1 MEDAGSHPVPENML
15 RRRLLAGCC
24 AALALAGTVQ
34 PDAQARTPTA
44 GKMCQGHDAFNV
56 AVCADTPRKPASS
69 DRGPAAG
76 KAGGGKAKA
85 GKPAPCQVEKI
96 EQPPA
101 NSGVWE
107 GHDPKKGNFYWRTC
121 DKDSDAETQGGMF
134 FAEDP
139 PGKVTVDPAQLAR
152 QAMDEMTLLGPEIVS
167 PKAGGTYTVGV
178 PLWLRAGAGETRWGP
193 NTASAS
199 AGDVTVTATAKVS
212 KVVWKMGDGK
222 SVTCT
227 TRGAAYKRGYGLAKS
242 PDCGHTY
249 ATTSARAAK
258 QRFTITAT
266 ATWNVEW
273 EVTGGGE
280 SGALDEVRDSQ
291 VTVPVG
297 EGQVVGSN

>member
-1 MEDAGSHPVPENML
+1 MCKGSNPY
-15 RRRLLAGCC
+15 
-24 AALALAGTVQ
+24 
-34 PDAQARTPTA
+34 
-44 GKMCQGHDAFNV
+44 NV
-56 AVCADTPRKPASS
+56 AVCADKSGKGKSPGRV
-69 DRGPAAG
+69 RGPTSN
-76 KAGGGKAKA
+76 KSGGGGAKA

-107 GHDPKKGNFYWRTC
+107 GHDPKKGDFYWRACNGKST
-121 DKDSDAETQGGMF
+121 DAEAQAGMF

-193 NTASAS
+193 TTASAS

-266 ATWNVEW
+266 ATWSVEW
-273 EVTGGGE
+273 QVTGGGE

-291 VTVPVG
+291 VTIPVG